1 MVTDLSIAPHTSLPK
16 PRMGQPWGVSRP
28 GISLVKTTARIS
40 EVFRV
45 FDGSIL
51 LQALFMEF
59 TTAASN
65 HTCDLSCVFD
75 SDAGGDR
82 VIASLVTVQNSAVGD
97 FVYAELDGTA
107 LVKAATGTGLI
118 YGVFNRGVGTATDTA
133 ASVFGYG
140 IPLTA
145 GGIDLVLGSNALTTG
160 IITMTCIYTPLI
172 EGASLVAEDMVL
184 S

>member
-1 MVTDLSIAPHTSLPK
+1 MVSNLSPPPHITQPK
-16 PRMGQPWGVSRP
+16 PRMGQVWGVRRE

-40 EVFRV
+40 DIFRV
-45 FDGSIL
+45 FDGSVL

-65 HTCDLSCVFD
+65 HACNLSCVFD

-82 VIASLVTVQNSAVGD
+82 VIASLVTVQNSAIGD
-97 FVYAELDGTA
+97 FVWAELDGTA
-107 LVKAATGTGLI
+107 LEKATSATGLI
-118 YGVFNRGVGTATDTA
+118 YGVFDRGVGTATDTA

-140 IPLTA
+140 IPLTE
-145 GGIDLVLGSNALTTG
+145 GGIDLVLGANALTTG
-160 IITMTCIYTPLI
+160 IVTMTCVYKPLI
-172 EGASLVAEDMVL
+172 DGACLVAEDMAL